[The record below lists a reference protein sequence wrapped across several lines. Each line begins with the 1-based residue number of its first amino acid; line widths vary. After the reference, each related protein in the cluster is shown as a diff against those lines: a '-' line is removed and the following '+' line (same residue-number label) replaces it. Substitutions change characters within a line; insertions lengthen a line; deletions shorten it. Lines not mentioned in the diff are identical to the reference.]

1 MEIYRY
7 LLDLLSLS
15 HPSRMTI
22 LTACNRL
29 ANKCSIELE
38 ERYRPLKTL
47 SSRDYPK
54 ATTQISAFDIDEALN
69 LISTAENALHRKQV
83 SRKSPFGNKTN
94 LFYSCSS
101 LHVNKH

>member
-7 LLDLLSLS
+7 LIDLIPSN
-15 HPSRMTI
+15 HPSRVTI

-38 ERYRPLKTL
+38 DRYKPVRNI

-54 ATTQISAFDIDEALN
+54 STTQISAFDIDEALS
-69 LISTAENALHRKQV
+69 LIATAEN
-83 SRKSPFGNKTN
+83 
-94 LFYSCSS
+94 S
-101 LHVNKH
+101 LHMKDVC

>member
-7 LLDLLSLS
+7 LIDLLPLNHSN
-15 HPSRMTI
+15 RMTI

-38 ERYRPLKTL
+38 ERYKPLKHL

-54 ATTQISAFDIDEALN
+54 ATTQISAFDVDEALN
-69 LISTAENALHRKQV
+69 LITIAENYLHRKNV
-83 SRKSPFGNKTN
+83 
-94 LFYSCSS
+94 C
-101 LHVNKH
+101 

>member
-7 LLDLLSLS
+7 LLDLLPLN

-29 ANKCSIELE
+29 ANKCSINLE
-38 ERYRPLKTL
+38 DRYKPLMNL

-54 ATTQISAFDIDEALN
+54 ATTQISAFDVDEALN
-69 LISTAENALHRKQV
+69 LITTAENFLHIKNV
-83 SRKSPFGNKTN
+83 YYK
-94 LFYSCSS
+94 LF
-101 LHVNKH
+101 LKKFI